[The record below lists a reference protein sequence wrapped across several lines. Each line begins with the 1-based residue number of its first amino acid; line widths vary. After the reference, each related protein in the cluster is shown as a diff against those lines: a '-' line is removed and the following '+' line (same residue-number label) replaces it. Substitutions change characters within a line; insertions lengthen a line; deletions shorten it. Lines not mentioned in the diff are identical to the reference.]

1 VPDRSITDANVLV
14 LGIGIL
20 GGGQGVAR
28 YLRDAGA
35 NVRASDMRAEADFD
49 PALVAELR
57 AQGCE
62 LHFGG
67 HPIEDVEW
75 ADIVFRNPAV
85 RQEAPILVHAREAGK
100 RIEMEIK
107 FFAERCPA
115 PVIIVTGS
123 KGKTTTTM
131 LLRQLL
137 DAGSR
142 RHVAMAGNMGVSALA
157 MLDSLTPDDIAL
169 LEVSSFLL
177 EEAPDGGWHP
187 HVAVITNVGDDHLDR
202 YHHSID
208 EYRAVKV
215 SVTAGQTAGDWMVLP
230 AWDDAIL
237 AATASTAAHR
247 VLVHDVRGD
256 RGPARASHELFVA
269 GGRFVATGFAV
280 EAMDLG
286 RIDDLALHGAH
297 NATNFLFAAGAAL
310 ASGVGPAAIR
320 ATMPGLAAVSH
331 RLEGIGTH
339 RGLTFVDDT
348 TATAPMA
355 VVAALDALPAGSAVV
370 ICGGHDKGA
379 TFDPMVAALA
389 TRAAA
394 VVLLGGTGTDR
405 FIDELR
411 TQMPPQRL
419 STAGSMAEA
428 VQAAVE
434 LASIVNANTVL
445 LSPGCASFGGFRNEF
460 DRADQFR
467 AAVRE
472 FSSP

>member
-1 VPDRSITDANVLV
+1 MPDRSITDANVLV

-28 YLRDAGA
+28 YLRDSGA
-35 NVRASDMRAEADFD
+35 NVRASDMRAESDFD
-49 PALVAELR
+49 PSMVAELR
-57 AQGCE
+57 ALGCE

-67 HPIEDVEW
+67 HPNEDVDW

-107 FFAERCPA
+107 FFADRCRA
-115 PVIIVTGS
+115 PLIIVTGS

-137 DAGSR
+137 DAGSGR
-142 RHVAMAGNMGVSALA
+142 RVAMAGNMGVSALA
-157 MLDSLTPDDIAL
+157 MLDSLTADDIAL

-202 YHHSID
+202 YHHSMD

-215 SVTAGQTAGDWMVLP
+215 SVTLGQTAGDWMVLP
-230 AWDDAIL
+230 AWDDEIL
-237 AATASTAAHR
+237 SATAATPATR
-247 VLVHDVRGD
+247 VLVHDARHD
-256 RGPARASHELFVA
+256 RGLSRASHELFVA
-269 GGRFVATGFAV
+269 AGRFVATGFATDAV
-280 EAMDLG
+280 DLG
-286 RIDDLALHGAH
+286 RVDDLSLHGAH

-310 ASGVGPAAIR
+310 AMGVDAAAIR
-320 ATMPGLAAVSH
+320 DAVADLSPVSH
-331 RLEGIGTH
+331 RLEDIGTH

-355 VVAALDALPAGSAVV
+355 VVAALDALPEVSAVV

-379 TFDPMVAALA
+379 TFDPMVDALA

-394 VVLLGGTGTDR
+394 VVALPGTGTDR

-411 TQMPPQRL
+411 ARIEPSRL
-419 STAGSMAEA
+419 SMAESMADA
-428 VQAAVE
+428 VNVAIG
-434 LASIVNANTVL
+434 LASAVGATTVM

-467 AAVRE
+467 AAFQE
-472 FSSP
+472 FSTP

>member
-1 VPDRSITDANVLV
+1 MPDRRITDANVLV

-20 GGGQGVAR
+20 GGGHGVAR

-35 NVRASDMRAEADFD
+35 NVRASDMRAEDDFD

-57 AQGCE
+57 ALGCE

-85 RQEAPILVHAREAGK
+85 RQEAPILVSARAAGK

-115 PVIIVTGS
+115 PLIIVTGS

-137 DAGSR
+137 ESGSGR
-142 RHVAMAGNMGVSALA
+142 RVATAGNMGVSALA
-157 MLDSLTPDDIAL
+157 MLDSLRADQIAL

-177 EEAPDGGWHP
+177 EEAPDDGWHP

-202 YHHSID
+202 YHQSMD

-215 SVTAGQTAGDWMVLP
+215 SVTAGQTDGDWMVLP
-230 AWDDAIL
+230 AWDDPIL
-237 AATASTAAHR
+237 AATASTAATR
-247 VLVHDVRGD
+247 VLVHDARHE
-256 RGPARASHELFVA
+256 RGPSRSSHELFVA
-269 GGRFVATGFAV
+269 GGRFVATGFAT

-286 RIDDLALHGAH
+286 GIADLALQGAH
-297 NATNFLFAAGAAL
+297 NATNFMFAAGAAL
-310 ASGVGPAAIR
+310 AMSVDPAAIR
-320 ATMPGLAAVSH
+320 EALPGLSSVSH
-331 RLEGIGTH
+331 RLEEIGTH
-339 RGLTFVDDT
+339 GGLTFVDDT

-355 VVAALDALPAGSAVV
+355 VVAALEALPAASAVV

-379 TFDPMVAALA
+379 TFDPMVDALA

-394 VVLLGGTGTDR
+394 VVLLRGTGTDR
-405 FIDELR
+405 FIDDLR
-411 TQMPPQRL
+411 TRMHPQRL
-419 STAGSMAEA
+419 SVADSMAHA
-428 VQAAVE
+428 VDVAVG
-434 LASIVNANTVL
+434 LAPTVGATTVL

-460 DRADQFR
+460 DRADQFI
-467 AAVRE
+467 AAFQR
-472 FSSP
+472 FSAS